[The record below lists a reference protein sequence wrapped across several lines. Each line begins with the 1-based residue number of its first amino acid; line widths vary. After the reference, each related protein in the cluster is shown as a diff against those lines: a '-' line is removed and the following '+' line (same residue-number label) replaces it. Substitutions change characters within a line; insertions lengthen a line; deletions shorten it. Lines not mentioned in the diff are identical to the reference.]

1 MQGKISSIS
10 NNRKLIFILRIHTFL
25 TALILALIIL
35 KPSLS
40 FDVFGLVPLIFFSY
54 SVYFSSL
61 LNSKRFLN
69 TISIGNSELNIECE
83 KFLVDMSW
91 RIVLVTWL
99 LSNGISYKLNWL
111 MYSLADMAYVT
122 ITGILF

>member
-10 NNRKLIFILRIHTFL
+10 NNRKLIFILRVHTFL

-40 FDVFGLVPLIFFSY
+40 FDVFSLVPLIFFSY

-99 LSNGISYKLNWL
+99 LSNSISYKLNWL
-111 MYSLADMAYVT
+111 MYSLADMAYAA

>member
-10 NNRKLIFILRIHTFL
+10 NNRKLVFLLRVHTFL
-25 TALILALIIL
+25 TALILALIVL

-40 FDVFGLVPLIFFSY
+40 FDVFGLVPLLFFSY

-61 LNSKRFLN
+61 LNSKRFPN

-99 LSNGISYKLNWL
+99 LSNGILYKLNWL